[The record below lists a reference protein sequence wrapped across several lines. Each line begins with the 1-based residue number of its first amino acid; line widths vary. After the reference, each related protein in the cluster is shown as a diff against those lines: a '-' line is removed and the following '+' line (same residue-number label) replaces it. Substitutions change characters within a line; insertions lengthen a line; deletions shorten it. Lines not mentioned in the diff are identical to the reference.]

1 MSKEKRSEI
10 VQEELA
16 NLNNEKSS
24 KEVAFNP
31 QTGELEIVDS
41 KSEVSNN
48 ATIVSDVAVDG
59 FAN

>member
-1 MSKEKRSEI
+1 MSKEKKPELI
-10 VQEELA
+10 QEELA
-16 NLNNEKSS
+16 NLNNDKTS

-41 KSEVSNN
+41 KSEIAPNS
-48 ATIVSDVAVDG
+48 TIITDVANDG